1 MKEGL
6 KLFENVVVGAVDS
19 EAATHAVQQAIE
31 VTKASGGTLHI
42 VTAFKANRPRPPNV
56 PEEFRYSFASI
67 DPIDLLLNQLKAT
80 ANEVSV
86 RVTTNPVLSDP
97 VDAIIK
103 VAELE
108 NADLIV
114 VGIKRSHGARH
125 MSHVTKI
132 VMDKASCAVL
142 VV

>member
-1 MKEGL
+1 VKDGL

-19 EAATHAVQQAIE
+19 EAAAHAVQQAIE

-42 VTAFKANRPRPPNV
+42 VTAFKANRPHPPEM
-56 PEEFRYSFASI
+56 PEEFRYSSPSF
-67 DPIDLLLNQLKAT
+67 DPVDLLLNKLKAT
-80 ANEVSV
+80 ANQVSV

-97 VDAIIK
+97 VDAIIR
-103 VAELE
+103 VAEQE

-114 VGIKRSHGARH
+114 VGVKRSHGARH

-132 VMDKASCAVL
+132 VMDKAACAVL